1 MTWTTVSIQQ
11 TMETT
16 LKDSLKKKKKD
27 SEKPINIANVQ
38 FFNADS
44 LF

>member
-16 LKDSLKKKKKD
+16 LKDSLKKKKD
-27 SEKPINIANVQ
+27 SEKPINIASIQ